1 MSSFDS
7 LHARSLKMIYS
18 WTLKTTEDNE
28 VRTCSYVRV
37 RLPFDRGVGTVNCI
51 IILSAA
57 ECTQVSFE

>member
-1 MSSFDS
+1 MRSFDS

-28 VRTCSYVRV
+28 VPTCSYVI

-51 IILSAA
+51 IILSTA
-57 ECTQVSFE
+57 ECTQISCE